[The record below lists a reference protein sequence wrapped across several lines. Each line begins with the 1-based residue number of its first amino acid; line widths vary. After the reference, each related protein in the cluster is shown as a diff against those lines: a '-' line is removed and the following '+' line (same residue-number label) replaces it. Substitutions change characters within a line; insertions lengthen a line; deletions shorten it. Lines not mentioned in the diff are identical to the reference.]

1 MKIGIIGTGMVG
13 QTLGAKLVE
22 RGHTV
27 MIGTRDVAKTL
38 ARTEPDAMGNPPF
51 SAWHNQHPHIKL
63 GTFAEAA
70 AHGEVVINAT
80 SGGAS
85 IEALKI
91 AGEANL
97 RGKIL
102 MDVANPLDFS
112 KGMPPTLSVCNTDSL
127 GEQIQRAFPQ
137 AKVVKTLNTVSAAL
151 MVNPHRLAD
160 GDHDLFVS
168 GNDTEAKTQVAHYL
182 KTWFGWKNVIDLGDI
197 TTARG
202 AEMLLPIWLRLW
214 GALKT
219 PTFNYKIVK

>member
-13 QTLGAKLVE
+13 QTLGAKLAE
-22 RGHTV
+22 LGHAV
-27 MIGTRDVAKTL
+27 MIGTRDVARTL
-38 ARTEPDAMGNPPF
+38 ARTEPDAMGNPPYG
-51 SAWHNQHPHIKL
+51 AWAKQHPRIKL

-70 AHGEVVINAT
+70 AHGEVVINAA

-85 IEALKI
+85 IEALKM

-112 KGMPPTLSVCNTDSL
+112 KGMPPTLSVCNSDSL

-137 AKVVKTLNTVSAAL
+137 AKVVKTLNTVNASL
-151 MVNPHRLAD
+151 MVNPRALAD
-160 GDHDLFVS
+160 GNHDLFVS
-168 GNDTEAKTQVAHYL
+168 GNDAEAKTQVAQYL
-182 KTWFGWKNVIDLGDI
+182 KTWFGWKHVIDLGDI

-214 GALKT
+214 GVFKT